1 MMNDA
6 PSPGRPDRR
15 QRRNRA
21 ALLEAAVTLFQERGV
36 RATKL
41 EEICAAADVAPR
53 TFFNHFESREQLVLE
68 IAEQRAERI
77 ATVFD
82 AEAERPAPFG
92 ERLKGLLSA
101 IGAYVAARP
110 AYRELMG
117 EMLAIRAD
125 GRSAFVRGRVVGDAA
140 RRFVE
145 RGVARGEITRRHAPT
160 VLADLLLGALDI
172 ALTNWCAGPEYD
184 LESGLDAS
192 ARALLD
198 LFTPAADEP
207 AAH

>member
-1 MMNDA
+1 MDDA

-15 QRRNRA
+15 QRRNRT
-21 ALLEAAVTLFQERGV
+21 ALLEAAVALFQERGV

-53 TFFNHFESREQLVLE
+53 TFFNHFESREQLVRE

-82 AEAERPAPFG
+82 AEVERPAPFG
-92 ERLKGLLSA
+92 ERLTGLLSA

-145 RGVARGEITRRHAPT
+145 GGVTRGEITRRHAPE

-172 ALTNWCAGPEYD
+172 ALTNWCAGEEYD

>member
-1 MMNDA
+1 MDDA
-6 PSPGRPDRR
+6 TSPARPDRR
-15 QRRNRA
+15 QQRNRA

-53 TFFNHFESREQLVLE
+53 TFFNHFDSREQLVRE

-77 ATVFD
+77 ALVFD
-82 AEAERPAPFG
+82 VEAERPAPFD
-92 ERLKGLLSA
+92 ERLTGLLSA
-101 IGAYVAARP
+101 IGRYVAARP
-110 AYRELMG
+110 LYRELMG

-125 GRSAFVRGRVVGDAA
+125 GGSAFVRGRVVGDAA

-145 RGVARGEITRRHAPT
+145 AGVARGEITRRHAPA
-160 VLADLLLGALDI
+160 VLADLLLGVLDI
-172 ALTNWCAGPEYD
+172 ALTNWCAGPGYD
-184 LESGLDAS
+184 LEGGLDAS

-198 LFTPAADEP
+198 LFTPAAGEP
-207 AAH
+207 TAH